1 MLIEIGV
8 SSLEEFG
15 SCIVQS
21 EQLWP
26 IEIVLMKIN
35 QIVSVGRQK
44 YFENTAREQHNC
56 FSIKKRQVIFFKS
69 PSNIKLRSKII
80 ITIFAYEDVNACF
93 SQSLGCLCL
102 SLSTY
107 VF

>member
-56 FSIKKRQVIFFKS
+56 FLIKKRQVIFFKS

-80 ITIFAYEDVNACF
+80 TIFAYEDVNACF
-93 SQSLGCLCL
+93 SHSLGYLCF

-107 VF
+107 AF